1 MSKQPYIYLASQS
14 PRRRDLLKQIGVSFQ
29 LLLMRSDQRRPPDV
43 DETPLPDEAAL
54 AYVQRICEAK
64 ARNGWKSVIHRNLP
78 QMPVLSADTTVTLDD
93 HILGKPRDRMD
104 AAAMLR
110 ELSGRSHRVLTAVAM
125 VQDSHFEMRVSTSE
139 VRFAILS
146 EERIQ
151 RYVHGDEA
159 HDKAGA
165 YGIQGMAGAFIEHL
179 SGSYSGVMGLPLFE
193 TTELLHSF
201 GYPAP

>member
-14 PRRRDLLKQIGVSFQ
+14 PRRSELLKQIGVNFQ
-29 LLLMRSDQRRPPDV
+29 ILLSRSDPRRTPDV
-43 DETPLPDEAAL
+43 DETPLPDELPL
-54 AYVQRICEAK
+54 AYVQRICQAK
-64 ARNGWKSVIHRNLP
+64 GRAGWKALIHRNLP
-78 QMPVLSADTTVTLDD
+78 QMPVLSADTTVTVDG
-93 HILGKPRDRMD
+93 HILGKPLDRVD

-110 ELSGRSHRVLTAVAM
+110 KLSGRTHQVLTAVA
-125 VQDSHFEMRVSTSE
+125 VTQGAHFEMRVSSSE
-139 VRFAILS
+139 VRFAALN

-165 YGIQGMAGAFIEHL
+165 YGIQGIAGAFIEHL